1 MRRLIHGLRPS
12 PVSCV
17 LCPWSLVPCTG
28 LLLLLLASCVH
39 PTPQT
44 SAPPPFCA
52 ARLGDFAVHATN
64 APRFGTPLVSGPE
77 GAAYACYITPSLQ
90 TVVTRYE
97 PTTGQWSA
105 PTVLAATTQADKF
118 HNQCSLGLDPQG
130 SLHAAA
136 NMHDTPWQYWV
147 SAQPHSVQTMV
158 FKGQD
163 AGTRPGASSPAD
175 GGCTGT
181 CAEQWTINEPG
192 IAALPGNQITY
203 PHFATTQDG
212 TLFVAYRE
220 CLLCDASFHDRQWS
234 AGLARYSVATGTWTR
249 VAGIRPWATE
259 PGKLPIGLRLAG
271 DPQNRL
277 HAAWVWCNQYTKDDG
292 GQACFAHP
300 NAVTYAISADHGT
313 SWQRSDGS
321 PLTLP
326 LGVQESEVASG
337 PAWFEQAGAVGYY
350 DGHVALTVDTQ
361 QQPTV
366 VVFPNTSDSSR
377 GIKRGY
383 ITTTSDARGAA
394 ESFVPGPLSLAKDEG
409 QRTMDPTGVSRWTH
423 PPRVLDYSPSLV
435 YRDWRGR
442 WIAVSSGLRIHVSTD
457 GGATW
462 TLWPLALEDGPYDVA
477 WDRAWLR
484 DTHQLRLYAHGNE
497 TGRLTIWSLTFP
509 ESGRCGP

>member
-1 MRRLIHGLRPS
+1 MWP
-12 PVSCV
+12 
-17 LCPWSLVPCTG
+17 
-28 LLLLLLASCVH
+28 LLLLALVSLVIGPLSCAKDH
-39 PTPQT
+39 GPRTTDQM
-44 SAPPPFCA
+44 APPFCA
-52 ARLGDFAVHATN
+52 AKLGDFAVHATN

-77 GAAYACYITPSLQ
+77 GAAYACFITPSLE

-97 PTTGQWSA
+97 PTTGQWSPKA
-105 PTVLAATTQADKF
+105 VLAASTRADKF
-118 HNQCSLGLDPQG
+118 HNQCALGLDPQG
-130 SLHAAA
+130 FLHAAF
-136 NMHDTPWQYWV
+136 NMHDTPWQYAM
-147 SAQPHSVQTMV
+147 STQPHSVQTMV

-163 AGTRPGASSPAD
+163 AGTSPGASSPAD

-181 CAEQWTINEPG
+181 CATNWTVNEPG
-192 IAALPGNQITY
+192 IAALPGNQVTY

-271 DPQNRL
+271 DLQNRL
-277 HAAWVWCNQYTKDDG
+277 HAAWVWCNQYTKDEG

-300 NAVTYAISADHGT
+300 NSVTYAVSADHGT
-313 SWQRSDGS
+313 SWQQSDGS

-337 PAWFEQAGAVGYY
+337 PAWFDEAGAVGYY
-350 DGHVALTVDTQ
+350 DGHVALTVDTLT
-361 QQPTV
+361 QPTV
-366 VVFPNTSDSSR
+366 VVFPNTSDSSK

-383 ITTTSDARGAA
+383 ITTTGYAAAAA
-394 ESFVPGPLSLAKDEG
+394 ESFVLRPSSLARDQG
-409 QRTMDPTGVSRWTH
+409 QRTRDTTGGAGGQWTH

-435 YRDWRGR
+435 YRDWLGR

-457 GGATW
+457 GGQTW
-462 TLWPLALEDGPYDVA
+462 TLWPLALEEGPYDVA

-509 ESGRCGP
+509 ESGRCGS

>member
-1 MRRLIHGLRPS
+1 M
-12 PVSCV
+12 
-17 LCPWSLVPCTG
+17 
-28 LLLLLLASCVH
+28 LLLLALLLTSCVH
-39 PTPQT
+39 R
-44 SAPPPFCA
+44 APREAPAPPFCA
-52 ARLGDFAVHATN
+52 APLGSFAVHATN

-77 GAAYACYITPSLQ
+77 GAAYACFITPSLE

-97 PTTGQWSA
+97 PTTGQWSP
-105 PTVLAATTQADKF
+105 PTVLAAATRADKF

-130 SLHAAA
+130 YVHAAF
-136 NMHDTPWQYWV
+136 NMHDTPWQYAM
-147 SAQPHSVQTMV
+147 STQPHSVQTMV

-163 AGTRPGASSPAD
+163 AGTSPGASSPAD

-181 CAEQWTINEPG
+181 CATNWTVNEPG

-212 TLFVAYRE
+212 TLFIAYRE
-220 CLLCDASFHDRQWS
+220 CLICDAAFHDRQWS

-361 QQPTV
+361 QQPTL
-366 VVFPNTSDSSR
+366 VVFPNASDSSK

-383 ITTTSDARGAA
+383 ITQPA
-394 ESFVPGPLSLAKDEG
+394 
-409 QRTMDPTGVSRWTH
+409 TGWTA

-435 YRDWRGR
+435 SRDWRGR

-457 GGATW
+457 GGQTW

-509 ESGRCGP
+509 DSGRCSP